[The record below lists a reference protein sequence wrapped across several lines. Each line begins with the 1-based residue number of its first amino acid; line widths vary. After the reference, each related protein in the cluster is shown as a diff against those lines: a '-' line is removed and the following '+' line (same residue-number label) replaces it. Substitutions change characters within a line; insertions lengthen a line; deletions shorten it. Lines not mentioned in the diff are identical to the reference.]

1 MQEVKPTDQR
11 GRTLLSDNEMNVADV
26 DGEHSVD

>member
-11 GRTLLSDNEMNVADV
+11 GRTLLSDYEMNVADV